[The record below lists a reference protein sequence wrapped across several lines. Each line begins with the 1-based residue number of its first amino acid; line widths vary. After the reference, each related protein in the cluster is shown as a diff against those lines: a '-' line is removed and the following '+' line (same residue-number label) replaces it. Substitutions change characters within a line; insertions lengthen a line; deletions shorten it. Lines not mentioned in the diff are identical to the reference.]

1 MGSLVACVPGPSSW
15 TVISTVLLVTHRPSH
30 MRLADKIFYLEGG
43 RLILAGSPERVL
55 PQMGIG

>member
-1 MGSLVACVPGPSSW
+1 MRKLQSLRGR
-15 TVISTVLLVTHRPSH
+15 STVLLVTHRPSH

-43 RLILAGSPERVL
+43 RLMLAGSPERVL